1 MSKLKI
7 KKTLATF
14 GDQKAVIY
22 GEFLHKN
29 DMEANYHIEDL
40 GEGNDGG
47 RYMLTI
53 ENQGWLDDNLAKLEG
68 ILFNWVN
75 DANGGWS
82 KEDLEECK

>member
-1 MSKLKI
+1 MKTRI

-14 GDQKAVIY
+14 GDQKAIIY

-53 ENQGWLDDNLAKLEG
+53 ENQGWMDDDRDPPHSPDHHNIITFLRPFLLGRE
-68 ILFNWVN
+68 INQL
-75 DANGGWS
+75 S
-82 KEDLEECK
+82 